1 VTKILIPADF
11 ELHLDPVEGVEVV
24 AFDKS
29 APLPA
34 EHADAVGFVE
44 WAMSGKQ
51 IAALVEALP
60 GLRWVQSLAA
70 GPNGVLSAT
79 PADVVV
85 TGGSG
90 LHDKPVAE
98 HALAL
103 VLAGLRRVHL
113 AVRAQTESRW
123 AFEIGGPQP
132 EWDPTAATTL
142 RGARVTIWGYG
153 NIARELAPHLIAL
166 GATVTGVAR
175 SARQDGDVRVVDDID
190 AVLAE
195 TDVLVM
201 ILPGSDATEHALN
214 HERLA
219 ALPTRSWVVNVGRG
233 TSVDQVALLAA
244 LRSGAIRGAALDVTD
259 PEPLP
264 SDSPLWAEPNLIITP
279 HAAGGRPLGASE
291 LIRRNLEA
299 FASGGE
305 LENVIPR

>member
-1 VTKILIPADF
+1 MTKILIPSDF
-11 ELHLDPVEGVEVV
+11 ELHLEPVQGVDVV
-24 AFDKS
+24 AIDKT
-29 APLPA
+29 APLPS
-34 EHADAVGFVE
+34 EHADAAGFVE

-51 IAALVEALP
+51 VAALVEALP
-60 GLRWVQSLAA
+60 DLRWVQSLAA
-70 GPNGVLSAT
+70 GPNTVLDAT
-79 PADVVV
+79 PSDVTV

-113 AVRAQTESRW
+113 AVRAQQESRW

-153 NIARELAPHLIAL
+153 NIARELAPHLVAL
-166 GATVTGVAR
+166 GASVTGVAR
-175 SARQDGDVRVVDDID
+175 SARQEGDVRVVDDID
-190 AVLAE
+190 AVLPE

-201 ILPGSDATEHALN
+201 ILPGSDATEHALD
-214 HERLA
+214 HDRLA

-233 TSVDQVALLAA
+233 TSIDQVALLAA

-264 SDSPLWAEPNLIITP
+264 ADSPLWGEPNLIITP

-291 LIRRNLEA
+291 LVQRNIEA
-299 FASGGE
+299 FATGGE
-305 LENVIPR
+305 LENVIAR

>member
-1 VTKILIPADF
+1 MTKILIPADF
-11 ELHLDPVEGVEVV
+11 ELHLDPVEGVEIV

-51 IAALVEALP
+51 IAALVDALP

-90 LHDKPVAE
+90 LHDRPVAE

-190 AVLAE
+190 AVLPE

-201 ILPGSDATEHALN
+201 ILPGSDATAQALD
-214 HERLA
+214 HER
-219 ALPTRSWVVNVGRG
+219 
-233 TSVDQVALLAA
+233 LAA